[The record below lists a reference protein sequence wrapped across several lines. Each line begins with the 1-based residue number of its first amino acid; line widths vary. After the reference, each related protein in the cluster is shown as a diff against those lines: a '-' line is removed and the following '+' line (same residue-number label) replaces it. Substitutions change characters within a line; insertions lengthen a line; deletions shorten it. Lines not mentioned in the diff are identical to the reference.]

1 MVDLYR
7 GYDEGLLTEEPTRFS
22 DMYPAAATGLLF
34 APGGGVTDIMGG
46 APDPS
51 RPGEYLP
58 SFSQNIA
65 GKEYIDA
72 AMQAAG
78 GAGDVLMAM
87 TPMFPPAAAAGAALK
102 APRAAR
108 VAEMGRGGV
117 LSQVGEAEMLS
128 APQSYGAGGSPL
140 TKDAL
145 EKADDTTKLLVSRIL
160 EANPDAA
167 LGLVRSGSAAGDS
180 NYLTLKTPDGRFGQV
195 RISDHGTG
203 TARLFDY
210 IDQIPMKIPP
220 EGKQVFGQISRKSFD
235 DRINKIV
242 DLMTPRPAT
251 DDLERV
257 LQIRADQMAMP
268 SSERTQPSGQ
278 SPLFDTSPESYER
291 TAQIM
296 EQKETPVPRQAEGA
310 KLPLGDRARV
320 VMENQDVIATRLAER
335 MKPYLGTPAQYFYHT
350 GPLLEKAKE
359 LGVSEQKAL
368 QQISRFAENYAAT
381 SPRTMTEQNL
391 RNASLVAAKQEAGIP
406 LTDVI
411 GPGSGGINEKGYPMM
426 IGPGGIH
433 GLLVDAVRQG
443 GIDYSTNPK
452 PATFAENVKGNLQ
465 GVTVDTHAVRG
476 ALDAMNEAMPGSV
489 PKKFIKPEFHKK
501 YEADPSS
508 LDPAT
513 MIIDTLGSQKV
524 SGEKMQ
530 TEYAVFSDIYKL
542 AAEKLGVTPAEA
554 QSLGW
559 FGSGNRT
566 GLASEL
572 KTVVDLI
579 DERVDVTS
587 QLLGES
593 KEKVYKDF
601 LSGKIPLLSIPVAG
615 LLGAGMAREERPQ
628 PAGGIL

>member
-108 VAEMGRGGV
+108 VARMGDNGG
-117 LSQVGEAEMLS
+117 
-128 APQSYGAGGSPL
+128 
-140 TKDAL
+140 
-145 EKADDTTKLLVSRIL
+145 
-160 EANPDAA
+160 
-167 LGLVRSGSAAGDS
+167 
-180 NYLTLKTPDGRFGQV
+180 
-195 RISDHGTG
+195 
-203 TARLFDY
+203 
-210 IDQIPMKIPP
+210 
-220 EGKQVFGQISRKSFD
+220 
-235 DRINKIV
+235 
-242 DLMTPRPAT
+242 PAMT

-268 SSERTQPSGQ
+268 SAKRTQPSGQ

-291 TAQIM
+291 TTQIM
-296 EQKETPVPRQAEGA
+296 RQEETPVPRQAEGS

-320 VMENQDVIATRLAER
+320 VMENQDAIATRLAER